1 MEAVTLYHTD
11 SNAAIRFITAELK
24 RLSKSH
30 YALLCFIFEF
40 FHGKKF
46 SNEQEMSAHE
56 AANLMSPQNMGIVF
70 GPNLFPKD
78 DPALLLDSRPTQL
91 VAIIIRSYAVV
102 FGDTALPDLSS
113 SATLMKAMTEAAGEG
128 FLGEYENS
136 EKWNSSATPMSG
148 PPPVQGKTVG
158 LVTSAVTVDMAEDAV
173 RLATSILGHRTPP
186 ALPDQPLG
194 DFLLAALLEHERMQS
209 SQLANARR
217 NFIDPLKDVVDAGK
231 EEVLFGNFSKLFVV
245 SQRLL
250 VILSEPRLSQ
260 GIAFR

>member
-1 MEAVTLYHTD
+1 M
-11 SNAAIRFITAELK
+11 
-24 RLSKSH
+24 
-30 YALLCFIFEF
+30 
-40 FHGKKF
+40 G
-46 SNEQEMSAHE
+46 AHE

-91 VAIIIRSYAVV
+91 VAIMIKSYAVI

-113 SATLMKAMTEAAGEG
+113 STTLMKAMTEAAGEG

-136 EKWNSSATPMSG
+136 EKWNSSASPAAG
-148 PPPVQGKTVG
+148 PPAQGKTVG
-158 LVTSAVTVDMAEDAV
+158 LVTSAVTVEMAEDAV
-173 RLATSILGHRTPP
+173 RLATCILGHRTP
-186 ALPDQPLG
+186 AVVSGQPLG

-217 NFIDPLKDVVDAGK
+217 NFIDPLKDIVDAGK

-250 VILSEPRLSQ
+250 VILSEPRLTQ
-260 GIAFR
+260 GIAPN